1 MVTEAELAQAEQA
14 GRWARES
21 CRDRASAPR
30 YEMGQDGVRR
40 QQRWK
45 AGWDKRDQELSA
57 ARRTTTRK
65 KR

>member
-14 GRWARES
+14 GGWARDA

-40 QQRWK
+40 QQRWR

-57 ARRTTTRK
+57 ARRSTTRN
-65 KR
+65 RR